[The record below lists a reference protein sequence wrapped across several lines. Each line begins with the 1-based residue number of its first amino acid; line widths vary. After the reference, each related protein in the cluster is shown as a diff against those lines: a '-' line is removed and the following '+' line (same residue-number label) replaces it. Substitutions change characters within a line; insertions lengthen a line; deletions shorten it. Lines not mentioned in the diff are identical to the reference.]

1 MLLSIFY
8 VLASLLLFYLG
19 ATWLVKGSTSL
30 ALNAGVS
37 SIVVGLTIVAIG
49 TSTPEL
55 AVSIN
60 ASITGHG
67 NIAIGN
73 IIGSNL
79 FNIFIIIG
87 ISAIVSPLK
96 IVMKLIKIQIP
107 ILVITTIGFMLL
119 FADREISR
127 VEGGILVFVFLL
139 FATLNIIL
147 ARREKNTDV
156 ITKFEELISDQK
168 IKWYWAAGSV
178 ILGIG
183 LMVAGSELLMQGAVS
198 IAHSLGVGETIIGL
212 TIIAASTSIPL
223 LVTSI
228 YATIRKEYDIVIGTV
243 IGASIFNILGIIGI
257 SALINPLSAI
267 AISNIDLYVMI
278 GTTLLLLQFLRSKY
292 ILKRDDGIFMIGM
305 YLIYLYYLWPK

>member
-19 ATWLVKGSTSL
+19 VNWLVKGSTSL
-30 ALNAGVS
+30 ALKAGVS
-37 SIVVGLTIVAIG
+37 SIVVGLTIVAFG

-60 ASITGHG
+60 TSISGHG

-73 IIGSNL
+73 VMGSNL
-79 FNIFIIIG
+79 FNILIIIG

-96 IVMKLIKIQIP
+96 IVMKLFKIQIS
-107 ILVITTIGFMLL
+107 ILAITTIGFMLL
-119 FADREISR
+119 FADRQISR
-127 VEGGILVFVFLL
+127 AEGGILLASLVLL
-139 FATLNIIL
+139 TILNITF

-156 ITKFEELISDQK
+156 ITEFEESIPDQK
-168 IKWYWAAGSV
+168 MKWYWSTGFV

-183 LMVAGSELLMQGAVS
+183 FLIAGSELLIKGAVA

-257 SALINPLSAI
+257 SAVINPLSAI

-278 GTTLLLLQFLRSKY
+278 GTTLLLLQFLRTKY